1 MVKEGKFRD
10 DLFYRLNVVPLRIPP
25 LRERR
30 DDIRPLADYFLQ
42 KFSGETK
49 KNFKGFTDD
58 ANEALYN
65 YYWPGNVRELENS
78 IERACVLGTPP
89 LISAQNLQ
97 ISAVDAVDEES
108 PVERRGF
115 VPQSGQTL
123 KDAINEFKKYYIE
136 RALQKPGVKQAE
148 VAASLGI
155 QRTYLSRLLVELGI
169 RQ

>member
-1 MVKEGKFRD
+1 M
-10 DLFYRLNVVPLRIPP
+10 
-25 LRERR
+25 
-30 DDIRPLADYFLQ
+30 Q

-58 ANEALYN
+58 ANAALYN

-78 IERACVLGTPP
+78 IERACVLGAPP
-89 LISAQNLQ
+89 FISAQNLQ
-97 ISAVDAVDEES
+97 IASAVAGSSES
-108 PVERRGF
+108 SDSQGGY

-123 KDAINEFKKYYIE
+123 KDAMNGFKKYYVE
-136 RALQKPGVKQAE
+136 RALQTRGGKQAD

-155 QRTYLSRLLVELGI
+155 QRTYLSRLLLELGI